1 MADYNFDLGSC
12 VGGVFGGDEIT
23 ISGSG
28 STPWTSGPAAIVTN
42 HVNIA
47 HEYASQAFDNT
58 WCFLTGLANF
68 APILNDITSNVN
80 FNDIDAPTPVLNLP
94 TAPTAP
100 SVNITIPTFPT
111 FDPGDVYAYNENAVG
126 TAPTLDA
133 TAPIINLPAKPGE
146 LDVDA
151 PGDAPTLTDDYS
163 FPNAVSYT
171 LPNVP
176 NFADLNIPDAPAI
189 ALPDFELEIP
199 TPPVDLVAPGLTFSF
214 NEEGYTSNLMTA
226 LTTELLDR
234 IQNGGTGLN
243 PDIEQAIWDRARNRE
258 DQNAIRSENQINVE
272 QAAKG
277 FTRPSGAHLAA
288 LDQLAQETQNKNA
301 DLSREIA
308 IKQAEME
315 QQNIQFAL
323 QTSLALEQTWLQH
336 HNQVQQRAFEVEKYT
351 QQVAIDLYQA
361 AIQRY
366 NVELEVYKTYSQ
378 AFESRVR
385 AELAKAEIFRTELE
399 GQRLIG
405 ELNVQKVQ
413 LYEAQLRGIQ
423 TAVEV
428 YRSELDAVKTQI
440 EADGLQVQNFKSL
453 VDVYSAR
460 VQAKATEYE
469 MYSAAVRGE
478 MAKAEIFDSQ
488 VKAFVSRV
496 DAYSKRNDVEIE
508 KVKSSLEYEGFRL
521 REHLSKLEAIVQ
533 NVQTQAAVSTAQLE
547 GFRGEALAYESQIK
561 AEDTRLQ
568 GESRVYDLE
577 IQRARYA
584 ADVELKNAEVNIE
597 NAKNSLSLILEALKS
612 GASVGSSLSAAS
624 LSAMNI
630 GASISGSSQDVHS
643 YQEK

>member
-1 MADYNFDLGSC
+1 MAEFNLGDC
-12 VGGVFGGDEIT
+12 VGGSFEGGS
-23 ISGSG
+23 ISINSG
-28 STPWTSGPAAIVTN
+28 GTPWTSGPAAIVTE

-47 HEYASQAFDNT
+47 HDYASQAFDNT

-68 APILNDITSNVN
+68 APILNDVSSNVS
-80 FNDIDAPTPVLNLP
+80 FDDITAPTPTLNIP
-94 TAPTAP
+94 SAPVAPTI
-100 SVNITIPTFPT
+100 SITVPTFPT
-111 FDPGDVYAYNENAVG
+111 FESGDIYEFDENVVG
-126 TAPTLDA
+126 TAPTLD
-133 TAPIINLPAKPGE
+133 TVAPTINLPTRPGE
-146 LDVDA
+146 LDVEA
-151 PGDAPTLTDDYS
+151 PGDAPVLPDSYELPDPVT
-163 FPNAVSYT
+163 YT
-171 LPNVP
+171 LPNIP
-176 NFADLNIPDAPAI
+176 NFEDLNIPSAPEI
-189 ALPDFELEIP
+189 TLPDFELDIP
-199 TPPVDLVAPGLTFSF
+199 TPPVDLVAPGLIFSF
-214 NEEGYTSNLMTA
+214 DEQGYSSNLMTA
-226 LTTELLDR
+226 LTAELLDR
-234 IQNGGTGLN
+234 IQNGGTGIN
-243 PDIEQAIWDRARNRE
+243 PDVEQAIWDRARNRE

-277 FTRPSGAHLAA
+277 FSRPSGAHLAA

-323 QTSLALEQTWLQH
+323 QTSLALEQAWLQY

-351 QQVAIDLYQA
+351 QEVAISLYQA

-366 NVELEVYKTYSQ
+366 NVELEIYKTYSQ

-385 AELAKAEIFRTELE
+385 SELAKAEIFRTELE

-405 ELNVQKVQ
+405 ELNVQKIQ
-413 LYEAQLRGIQ
+413 LYEAQLRGIT

-440 EADGLQVQNFKSL
+440 EADGQQIQNFKSL

-469 MYSAAVRGE
+469 SYAAAVRGE
-478 MAKAEIFDSQ
+478 MAKADIFDSQ
-488 VKAFVSRV
+488 VKAFVSRI
-496 DAYSKRNDVEIE
+496 DAYSKRSDVEIS
-508 KVKSSLEYEGFRL
+508 KVNSSLEKEGLRL
-521 REHLSKLEAIVQ
+521 REHLARLESIVQ
-533 NVQTQAAVSTAQLE
+533 NVQTQGTVANAQLE
-547 GFRGEALAYESQIK
+547 AFRGEALAYESQIK

-577 IQRARYA
+577 IQRNRYA
-584 ADVELKNAEVNIE
+584 ADVELQNAQINIE
-597 NAKNSLSLILEALKS
+597 NAKNSLGLILEALKS